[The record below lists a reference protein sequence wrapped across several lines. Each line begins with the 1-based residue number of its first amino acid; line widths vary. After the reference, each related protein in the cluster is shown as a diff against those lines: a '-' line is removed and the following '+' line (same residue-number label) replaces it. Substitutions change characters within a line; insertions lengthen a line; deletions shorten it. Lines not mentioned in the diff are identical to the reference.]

1 MFTHASVILAAL
13 AGFLLGCTA
22 VGPQLRRMR
31 TEMDRTRFLAEHDPL
46 TGLPNRRAAQRHFQ
60 LQVAA
65 GRSSAAVLIDL
76 DGFKAVNDT
85 WGHQAGDAHLLAI
98 GERLAAA
105 CRDVG
110 ARAFRL
116 AGDEF
121 VVLLPSAEAAETAE
135 TAGDPRASAMAVVRD
150 VRAVVAALAVPQ
162 DLKLDEHRSVTLV
175 PSASA
180 GIAVPESGDGF
191 SDVLRRADIALYNAK
206 RYGSPPLLYTP
217 DLRHPWSHRHKA
229 VTDDAHGDRL
239 RIAGTIAE
247 QATR

>member
-1 MFTHASVILAAL
+1 
-13 AGFLLGCTA
+13 
-22 VGPQLRRMR
+22 
-31 TEMDRTRFLAEHDPL
+31 
-46 TGLPNRRAAQRHFQ
+46 
-60 LQVAA
+60 
-65 GRSSAAVLIDL
+65 
-76 DGFKAVNDT
+76 
-85 WGHQAGDAHLLAI
+85 
-98 GERLAAA
+98 
-105 CRDVG
+105 
-110 ARAFRL
+110 
-116 AGDEF
+116 
-121 VVLLPSAEAAETAE
+121 
-135 TAGDPRASAMAVVRD
+135 MAVVRD